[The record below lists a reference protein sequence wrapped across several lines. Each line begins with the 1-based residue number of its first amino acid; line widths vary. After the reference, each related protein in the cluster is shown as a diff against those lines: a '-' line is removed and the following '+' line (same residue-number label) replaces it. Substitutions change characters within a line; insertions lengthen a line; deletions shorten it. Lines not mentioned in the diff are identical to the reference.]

1 MKKIWEEELNWG
13 LDKKILNK
21 INQYSTVMTWDS
33 FETVADAIKF
43 MNGEFCQPQVTN
55 SNMGEIMP
63 NGFTARV
70 IVTPVMWAVD

>member
-1 MKKIWEEELNWG
+1 
-13 LDKKILNK
+13 
-21 INQYSTVMTWDS
+21 MTWDS

-43 MNGEFCQPQVTN
+43 MNGEFSQPQVTN

-70 IVTPVMWAVD
+70 IVTPVMWAVE